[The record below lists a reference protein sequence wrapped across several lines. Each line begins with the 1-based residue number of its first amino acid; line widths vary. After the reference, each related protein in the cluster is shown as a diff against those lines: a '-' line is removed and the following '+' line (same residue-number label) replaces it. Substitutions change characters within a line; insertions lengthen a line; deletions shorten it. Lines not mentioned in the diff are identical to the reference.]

1 MTKFSI
7 LHSDS
12 YSRTCDSANNCEEE
26 YQNCR
31 TEITDASFLV
41 EKATGEP
48 AKVSIPLILCLRRSF
63 HFNASLTFSVFAV
76 SMSVLYRFIN
86 CYRNLRLN
94 VLSKMKLKLI
104 NLMSLFLIFQVY
116 AECIPAVDALRD
128 QCNSTFTCSS
138 DFAYKRGT
146 DELTYCRIECTA
158 FDMTCFNYTR
168 NCSNEVIAIFCS

>member
-1 MTKFSI
+1 M
-7 LHSDS
+7 
-12 YSRTCDSANNCEEE
+12 
-26 YQNCR
+26 
-31 TEITDASFLV
+31 
-41 EKATGEP
+41 
-48 AKVSIPLILCLRRSF
+48 SIPLILCLRHSF

-76 SMSVLYRFIN
+76 SISVLS
-86 CYRNLRLN
+86 LEHQL
-94 VLSKMKLKLI
+94 LPKLDFECFVEDETKT
-104 NLMSLFLIFQVY
+104 NQSYEPFSTFQVY